1 MNSVLVLLSTYNGE
15 RYLREQLDSLYA
27 QEEVELQILVRDDGS
42 SDTTSEIINE
52 YKQKKGRLTVYYD
65 DNVGANYSFFKLIEY
80 AVTDMPKYDYYA
92 FCDQDDVWFKDKLCV
107 AIKQLESTENE
118 YKLLYTGYISTDAEL
133 NPIKSDNKVREINS
147 IGANIVSNH
156 IQGCRMVFNRGLLE
170 KINLINSEKI
180 KEVFNE
186 IPSFHDS
193 WTMIVAYALG
203 GLVIDD
209 PIPRMYYRQHGHNVV
224 GDGGGKWNLFV
235 KRVRTYLTT
244 NTCSK
249 SFRCKCV
256 QILMGDEIP
265 LANRELIDLCANYK
279 SNFSQKI
286 RLLFRK
292 EIYEYGLTVNLGVF
306 ILVLFNKF

>member
-15 RYLREQLDSLYA
+15 QYLREQLDSLYA

-52 YKQKKGRLTVYYD
+52 YKQKKGRL
-65 DNVGANYSFFKLIEY
+65 
-80 AVTDMPKYDYYA
+80 MPKYDYYA

-133 NPIKSDNKVREINS
+133 NPIESDNKVREINS

-193 WTMIVAYALG
+193 WAMIVAYALG

-209 PIPRMYYRQHGHNVV
+209 SIPRMYYRQHGHNVV

-256 QILMGDEIP
+256 QILMRDEIP

-279 SNFSQKI
+279 SNFSKKI